1 VSGPERPAPGQIST
15 LLRELVHAPET
26 ELGGGWESVLRTG
39 AVIGRFELLREV
51 ARGGFGVVW
60 EARDRDLGRT
70 VAFKALRG
78 GTRPTVLEQRYLLEA
93 EAAARCSHPNIVTL
107 FDVGRTQHGPYLVLE
122 LLQGQ
127 TLAARLR
134 RGPMSPGEALRIA
147 VEVAKGLAH
156 AHAQGIVHRDL
167 TPRNVF
173 LCNDGQ
179 VKVLDLGMAHVFG
192 RPLVEGGT
200 PGYMAPEQ
208 RRGAPEDE
216 RTDVYALAAV
226 LCHMLG
232 GELRERVEENDG
244 PVHAL
249 PTGAVEP
256 ALEALIGRMLELDPV
271 ARPRD
276 AGEVLAALTAL
287 QRSRTDGNVD
297 RDANA
302 FRGTPPQARA
312 IRARRRRWRRAW
324 LLGGAGAL
332 LVAALA
338 VWRLQPRVRAP
349 ENPLA
354 SARFVMLT
362 DFDGIEQAAAISRD
376 GRFVAFQSDRDGQMD
391 VWVTQVGTGH
401 FSNLTRG
408 SAPEIVNPSLR
419 TLGFSPDGT
428 LVTYWARRRDGGK
441 QSEISVWA
449 APLLGGHAR
458 PYLDGIAEYDWT
470 NDGTRL
476 VYHTPGPGDP
486 MYVRDSWQSE
496 ARQIF
501 SAPPGLHGHFLL
513 WSPDRAFI
521 YFVQGSPPDHLD
533 IWRIRPTG
541 GTPERLTHHD
551 SVVTHPVFLNARTLL
566 YLATD
571 ANGAG
576 PWIYGLDVEDRTT
589 RRISSGVDS
598 YTSLAASADGRRIVA
613 TMASPKGTLW
623 RVPWNG
629 RKAEMSAAH
638 RIALTTG
645 NGSLPRLGP
654 DYLLYVSSKGASDS
668 LWKLQGGTAT
678 ELWSAPETRIIGA
691 PAVRRDGRRI
701 AFSVDQRGQ
710 TTLYVVNPDGTDARV
725 VTSALKLRG
734 APAWTPDGVAITVA
748 SVVDDLPR
756 LFKVPLDGRFPTP
769 FVAEHPS
776 IRCGRPTATSSRSR
790 VPTSARC
797 SRSGRC
803 GPTPAPIARPP
814 SGSHAAHD
822 ICRSCRTGGPS

>member
-1 VSGPERPAPGQIST
+1 MSGPERPAPGQIST

-302 FRGTPPQARA
+302 SRGRPPQARA

-470 NDGTRL
+470 NDGARL

-486 MYVRDSWQSE
+486 MYVRDSWPVG
-496 ARQIF
+496 
-501 SAPPGLHGHFLL
+501 SAPDLFGTSGAARPLPPLVPRSSVHLLRPGFTAGSPGHLAHQANRRHIGEAHPSRLGRDAPSVHERSDAALPRHRREWCRSLDLWPRRRGPHDPTHQLRGRQLHLPGGERRRPAYRCDDGEPEGHALARAVERQEGRDVGRPSNRPDHRQRIAPEAGPGLPAL
-513 WSPDRAFI
+513 R
-521 YFVQGSPPDHLD
+521 
-533 IWRIRPTG
+533 
-541 GTPERLTHHD
+541 
-551 SVVTHPVFLNARTLL
+551 VFQ
-566 YLATD
+566 
-571 ANGAG
+571 
-576 PWIYGLDVEDRTT
+576 
-589 RRISSGVDS
+589 RR
-598 YTSLAASADGRRIVA
+598 
-613 TMASPKGTLW
+613 
-623 RVPWNG
+623 
-629 RKAEMSAAH
+629 
-638 RIALTTG
+638 
-645 NGSLPRLGP
+645 
-654 DYLLYVSSKGASDS
+654 
-668 LWKLQGGTAT
+668 Q
-678 ELWSAPETRIIGA
+678 
-691 PAVRRDGRRI
+691 
-701 AFSVDQRGQ
+701 
-710 TTLYVVNPDGTDARV
+710 
-725 VTSALKLRG
+725 
-734 APAWTPDGVAITVA
+734 
-748 SVVDDLPR
+748 
-756 LFKVPLDGRFPTP
+756 
-769 FVAEHPS
+769 
-776 IRCGRPTATSSRSR
+776 
-790 VPTSARC
+790 
-797 SRSGRC
+797 
-803 GPTPAPIARPP
+803 
-814 SGSHAAHD
+814 
-822 ICRSCRTGGPS
+822 